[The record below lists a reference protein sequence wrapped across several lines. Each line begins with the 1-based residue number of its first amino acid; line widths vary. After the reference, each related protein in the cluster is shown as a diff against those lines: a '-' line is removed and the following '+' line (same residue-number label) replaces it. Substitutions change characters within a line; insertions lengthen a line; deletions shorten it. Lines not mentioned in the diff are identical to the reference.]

1 MGQGTQVWRR
11 WPVVAG
17 VVALVLALAGAGA
30 AWAVVSHQNNVKIQ
44 AWTDAAGELAG
55 VLDLADAALVCASEL
70 DQATGDLGLEE
81 ARQELN
87 TKITALKAGM
97 KDTLTAHPAIE
108 RRVADQSGAQSGAQ
122 SGVSEL
128 AQSGGASSGAREVYV
143 VNAELRPPVGE
154 LEQSRAQL
162 EQAQV
167 AIEAATSNLE
177 DVRASVAG
185 EVAAVRE
192 ELQGAVS
199 SAVADLQAQVEAAGK
214 VLADSKGKVADDKT
228 RTALDEALG
237 AAKSLVEQLSKPLS
251 DVDLVGAETLV
262 GEQVKALQGAQKKV
276 DASIAQKSAADTAAQ
291 AASQA
296 TTNNGGGGSAGEGW
310 TGTWDSDWSE
320 GGSWEDWT
328 GSTGSSGS
336 GGGYV
341 PQSDRCDPRWPC
353 SVTGDDGI
361 THNQIWPDSNGSY
374 THDMGEL

>member
-30 AWAVVSHQNNVKIQ
+30 AWAVVSHQNNLKIQ
-44 AWTDAAGELAG
+44 AWADAAGDLAEL
-55 VLDLADAALVCASEL
+55 LDLADTALVRASEL

-87 TKITALKAGM
+87 TKIATLKAGV
-97 KDTLTAHPAIE
+97 KDALTDHPAIE
-108 RRVADQSGAQSGAQ
+108 RRVADQSDAQSGAQ

-128 AQSGGASSGAREVYV
+128 AQSGGASSVAREVYV
-143 VNAELRPPVGE
+143 VNDELRPPAGE
-154 LEQSRAQL
+154 LEQARKQL

-167 AIEAATSNLE
+167 ALEEATSNLE
-177 DVRASVAG
+177 DVSEAVAG
-185 EVAAVRE
+185 KVAAARE

-199 SAVADLQAQVEAAGK
+199 GAVADLQAQVEAASK
-214 VLADSKGKVADDKT
+214 VLTDSKGKVADDKT
-228 RTALDEALG
+228 RTALEDALG

-251 DVDLVGAETLV
+251 DVGLVEAEALV

-276 DASIAQKSAADTAAQ
+276 DASIAQKSAADAAAQ
-291 AASQA
+291 AAA
-296 TTNNGGGGSAGEGW
+296 NNGGGSGAGEGW

-320 GGSWEDWT
+320 GGSWGDWT

-353 SVTGDDGI
+353 SVIGDDGI
-361 THNQIWPDSNGSY
+361 THNQIWPDSNGEYVLSG
-374 THDMGEL
+374 DLW